1 MRDNRK
7 VTSTRWQ
14 NSFLLSTLH
23 KMLNLT
29 TTHRQEYLFWESGN
43 PIQKF
48 QHTIGTKN
56 LRIHVLK
63 RVRTVSLL
71 PCSSPKEPNSMPR
84 KKP

>member
-14 NSFLLSTLH
+14 KSFLLSTLH
-23 KMLNLT
+23 RMLNLT

-56 LRIHVLK
+56 LENTCIEEGK
-63 RVRTVSLL
+63 
-71 PCSSPKEPNSMPR
+71 NSFTFTMFFTQGA
-84 KKP
+84 